1 MATFLDAP
9 LALHSSTFLWLND
22 MTRSG
27 LGLTI
32 TLVLAT
38 IALAPLFARSV
49 FLSLWSNTVPVINPP
64 KLFEPTFLKSM
75 EFPSRGA
82 YYYREGQKR
91 FPNQPFK
98 LLSNQGFV
106 TILPA
111 DRALEVRNVATLDF
125 RKAFGNI
132 LPDGFLSSQ
141 AVGILDHPEGVMQR
155 VVIQHLTKQP
165 DDITKAMSTEAAF
178 AVGKSFGDNHEWS
191 DVKLYD
197 PVTDVVARMSSRVFL
212 GDVLCRSEEWLN
224 ITKSFAIT
232 AITCVMTLRAF
243 PPWLRSLVH
252 RFSKAGKDFRA
263 LYARAQTMV
272 DPIVL
277 ERRRELAD
285 CAAQGMPPPVHNDV
299 LEWGAKECPDTPFD
313 MCALQLTLSLASIHT
328 TSDLLAQTLLYLS
341 AQPESI
347 EALREEI
354 VQILPIHGW
363 KASTFAAL
371 KRMDSAIKE
380 AQRLKPVALAGMQ
393 RYVTEDTTLA
403 GGIALRRGEFVAVDA
418 GRNWDPERFE
428 NPGQYSPFRFSEARR
443 RSAAEHSHQLTAV
456 TSDNISFGFGKTV
469 CPGRF
474 FASSE
479 IKIALCHLILKYDW
493 KIAEGSSP
501 DFLTIGFSLVVNPE
515 AKVSFRRRKEE
526 FDLDSLPVDME

>member
-1 MATFLDAP
+1 
-9 LALHSSTFLWLND
+9 

-27 LGLTI
+27 FGFTI
-32 TLVLAT
+32 TLALAT
-38 IALAPLFARSV
+38 IALAPLFARSM
-49 FLSLWSNTVPVINPP
+49 LKSLRSDRIPVINPP
-64 KLFEPTFLKSM
+64 KLFEPAFLKSM
-75 EFPSRGA
+75 EFPSRGP
-82 YYYREGQKR
+82 YYYREGQKH

-98 LLSNQGFV
+98 LLSNQGIV
-106 TILPA
+106 TVLPA
-111 DRALEVRNVATLDF
+111 DRANEVRNVATLDF

-155 VVIQHLTKQP
+155 VVIKHLTKHP
-165 DDITKAMSTEAAF
+165 DGITKAMSIEAAF
-178 AVGKSFGDNHEWS
+178 AASKSFGDNHEWS

-212 GDVLCRSEEWLN
+212 GDELCRSEEWLD

-263 LYARAQTMV
+263 LYARAQKIV

-277 ERRRELAD
+277 ERRGELAD
-285 CAAQGMPPPVHNDV
+285 CAAKGIPPPAHNDV
-299 LEWGAKECPDTPFD
+299 LEWGGKECPDNPFD
-313 MCALQLTLSLASIHT
+313 MCGLQLALSLASIHT

-341 AQPESI
+341 AQPEYI
-347 EALREEI
+347 EVLREEI
-354 VQILPIHGW
+354 IQILPIHGF
-363 KASTFAAL
+363 KASTFTFL

-393 RYVTEDTTLA
+393 RFVTEDTTLE
-403 GGIALRRGEFVAVDA
+403 GGITLRRGEFAAVDA
-418 GRNWDPERFE
+418 GRNWDPEKFE
-428 NPGQYSPFRFSEARR
+428 NPEQYNPFRFSEACKRPT
-443 RSAAEHSHQLTAV
+443 AEHSHQLTAV
-456 TSDNISFGFGKTV
+456 TSDNLSFGFGKSV

-493 KIAEGSSP
+493 KMAEGSSP

-526 FDLDSLPVDME
+526 FDLDSLPVDEE